1 MQFLKVFIIKGKKM
15 QIYMMLC
22 GKSDRP
28 LMALCWATQQ
38 QLQSSICESVWFRT
52 LTRPHWSVQRNWKYT
67 CDTPQLIHILTFI
80 NGNSKFIYT
89 AYFIIHE
96 LSVPNTEKREGVKT
110 ANLKKNIE
118 CRPMWTKI
126 FWVWFWMSTQM
137 ERILGQQATFSKEQ
151 DNLLTHGWLI
161 IWQ

>member
-1 MQFLKVFIIKGKKM
+1 MKVFIIKGKKM

-38 QLQSSICESVWFRT
+38 QLQSSICEFVWFRS

-67 CDTPQLIHILTFI
+67 CDTPQLIHVLTFI

-110 ANLKKNIE
+110 AK
-118 CRPMWTKI
+118 
-126 FWVWFWMSTQM
+126 
-137 ERILGQQATFSKEQ
+137 
-151 DNLLTHGWLI
+151 
-161 IWQ
+161 